1 MNISNDDKQALIDGI
16 ATIPYKIN
24 IIQNGTIIKTLD
36 DRSIVDIDYEDF
48 RYVNT
53 ESLVIGQFVARK
65 VTGNLDQLYDEFEI
79 EDTEIELQMGISYY
93 VEENNEEVLQTTYYS
108 LGNFLVTKPSS
119 DDVKDKTSFE
129 AMDYAKKFNIVFD
142 GTTLQYPC
150 TALQL
155 ATECCR
161 QAGVTLGTLDFT
173 NYDFVIP
180 NNQYVENETCRKVMQ
195 DIGKL
200 AYSWVR
206 IDCDNNCYIDFDYGT
221 TVDTYNTITTHNYY
235 DLSLQKK
242 VFGPVNRVVIG
253 MRDVEGENAV
263 IEDAESIAE
272 YGVTEIQLYDNNIT
286 YTPELR
292 QAAISAATRLFGL
305 TYTPLEVNTTG
316 HPWLI
321 GDEQIEVIDGAGNSW
336 YTYPF
341 DRTIVYS
348 GHIKTKLTSKADTKT
363 ETEYKNY
370 GDLETEVRKTRI
382 VVDKQEQEI
391 QALASK
397 IVELVSTTEDVG
409 EITLDDA
416 FPGPLHNLEIRGNIS
431 LVFPNDSTKYG
442 NPVIISDDLI
452 VNDDLYVSSGIPYVN
467 KDALYPS
474 NTLYP
479 KDTYLQVDDD
489 LYKLDF
495 DYLNYIS
502 ETAYDKY
509 VYEDGKQWIERNV
522 GIDENGQLYELEN
535 TVIEN
540 KSDLIINVGENS
552 TITLLSFSNAI
563 LKSEYF
569 INNNYTNT
577 FATKVYVDSEL
588 TVAVDEITAEVNA
601 KVDEDE
607 IVAKLNLGIR
617 NGQGVVEL
625 VGNTVTIES
634 DNFTLDEDGS
644 IQATNGSFSGDIFL
658 SNGGKVIGGD
668 GLLTNLQFN
677 SVGIIDGWSPLG
689 FNIDDRNN
697 VLYQD
702 LYVDYNI
709 PDNFTIVSATLTL
722 YCTKVLSAYMDGN
735 YQTIETT
742 GTPQQLK
749 LYKGILDKTRQ
760 VFWANGTSYFYRND
774 LSLGSEISNAF
785 GSSSYTPSISSAG
798 DVVDVSTIDLKDDLS
813 TSSGNNQLVVRTN
826 VTKPSNYTTAANRQT
841 VAEKTGMARLV
852 LDVIG
857 YMSIEG
863 ENNLLGGLL
872 LGEPSTEPISIE
884 ETENNENEE
893 NNEIEEEE

>member
-1 MNISNDDKQALIDGI
+1 MNISNEDKQALIDGV

-150 TALQL
+150 TALEL

-206 IDCDNNCYIDFDYGT
+206 IDCDNKCYIDFDYGT

-263 IEDAESIAE
+263 IEDAESIEE

-292 QAAISAATRLFGL
+292 QAAISSATKLFGL
-305 TYTPLEVNTTG
+305 MYTPLEVNTTG

-321 GDEQIEVIDGAGNSW
+321 GNEKIEVIDGAGNSW

-397 IVELVSTTEDVG
+397 IVELVNTTEDVG
-409 EITLDDA
+409 EITLENA
-416 FPGPLHNLEIRGNIS
+416 FPGELHNLEIRGNIS
-431 LVFPNDSTKYG
+431 LVFPNDSTKHG

-467 KDALYPS
+467 KDTLYPS

-479 KDTYLQVDDD
+479 KDTYLQVDDA

-540 KSDLIINVGENS
+540 KSDLSININENS

-563 LKSEYF
+563 LRSEYF
-569 INNNYTNT
+569 INNNYTDT
-577 FATKVYVDSEL
+577 FATKVYVDSEI

-634 DNFTLDEDGS
+634 DNFTLEEDGS
-644 IQATNGSFSGDIFL
+644 IQAKNGSFSGDIFL
-658 SNGGKVIGGD
+658 ANGGKVIGGD
-668 GLLTNLQFN
+668 GLLSNLQFN

-689 FNIDDRNN
+689 FNIDADNPPN
-697 VLYQD
+697 VMYQD

-722 YCTKVLSAYMDGN
+722 YCTKVMSDYMNDS
-735 YQTIETT
+735 YQSIETT

-749 LYKGILDKTRQ
+749 LYQGTLNKTRQ
-760 VFWANGTSYFYRND
+760 IFWANGTSYFYRND

-785 GSSSYTPSISSAG
+785 GSSSYTPSISSVG
-798 DVVDVSTIDLKDDLS
+798 DVAVKDTIDLTNILS
-813 TSSGNNQLVVRTN
+813 TTSGNNQLVVRTN
-826 VTKPSNYTTAANRQT
+826 VTKPSNYTTVANRQT

-852 LDVIG
+852 LNIIG
-857 YMSIEG
+857 YMSIAA
-863 ENNLLGGLL
+863 ENRLLGGLS
-872 LGEPSTEPISIE
+872 LGEPSSEPISGE
-884 ETENNENEE
+884 DNGDNENE
-893 NNEIEEEE
+893 

>member
-1 MNISNDDKQALIDGI
+1 MNISNEDKQALIDGI

-36 DRSIVDIDYEDF
+36 ERSIVDIDYEDF

-93 VEENNEEVLQTTYYS
+93 VEEDDEEVLQTTYYS

-206 IDCDNNCYIDFDYGT
+206 IDCDNKCYIDFDYGT

-263 IEDAESIAE
+263 IEDAESIEE

-292 QAAISAATRLFGL
+292 QAAISAATKLFGL
-305 TYTPLEVNTTG
+305 MYTPLEVNTTG

-321 GDEQIEVIDGAGNSW
+321 GNEKIEVIDGAGNSW

-370 GDLETEVRKTRI
+370 GNLETDVRKTRI
-382 VVDKQEQEI
+382 IVDKQEQEI

-397 IVELVSTTEDVG
+397 IVELVNTTEDVG
-409 EITLDDA
+409 EITLENA

-431 LVFPNDSTKYG
+431 LLFPHNG
-442 NPVIISDDLI
+442 
-452 VNDDLYVSSGIPYVN
+452 
-467 KDALYPS
+467 LYPS

-479 KDTYLQVDDD
+479 KDTYLQVDDA

-502 ETAYDKY
+502 ETVYDKY

-522 GIDENGQLYELEN
+522 GVDEHGQLYALES

-552 TITLLSFSNAI
+552 TITLLSFGNAI
-563 LKSEYF
+563 LRSEYF
-569 INNNYTNT
+569 IKNNYTDT
-577 FATKVYVDSEL
+577 FATKVYVDSEI
-588 TVAVDEITAEVNA
+588 TVAIDEITAEVNA

-634 DNFTLDEDGS
+634 DNFTLEEDGS
-644 IQATNGSFSGDIFL
+644 IQAKNGSFSGDIFL
-658 SNGGKVIGGD
+658 ANGGKVIGGD

-722 YCTKVLSAYMDGN
+722 YCTKVMSAYMNDS

-742 GTPQQLK
+742 GSPQQLK

-785 GSSSYTPSISSAG
+785 GSSSYTPSISSVG
-798 DVVDVSTIDLKDDLS
+798 DVVDVSTIDLKNELS

-826 VTKPSNYTTAANRQT
+826 ITKPSNYTTVSNRQT

-857 YMSIEG
+857 YMSIQRES
-863 ENNLLGGLL
+863 NLLGGLL
-872 LGEPSTEPISIE
+872 LGEPSTESINIE
-884 ETENNENEE
+884 EDEG
-893 NNEIEEEE
+893 NEIEESNDLEENNAEEEEE

>member
-36 DRSIVDIDYEDF
+36 NRSIVDIDYEDF

-93 VEENNEEVLQTTYYS
+93 VEENNEEVLHTTYYS

-150 TALQL
+150 TALEL

-206 IDCDNNCYIDFDYGT
+206 IDCDNKCYIDFDYGT

-263 IEDAESIAE
+263 IEDAESIEE

-292 QAAISAATRLFGL
+292 QAAISAATKLFGL
-305 TYTPLEVNTTG
+305 MYTPLEVNTTG

-321 GDEQIEVIDGAGNSW
+321 GNEKIEVIDGTGNSW

-397 IVELVSTTEDVG
+397 IVELVNTTEDVG
-409 EITLDDA
+409 EITLENA

-431 LVFPNDSTKYG
+431 LLFPHNG
-442 NPVIISDDLI
+442 
-452 VNDDLYVSSGIPYVN
+452 
-467 KDALYPS
+467 LYPS

-479 KDTYLQVDDD
+479 KDTYLQVDDA

-502 ETAYDKY
+502 EMVYDKY

-522 GIDENGQLYELEN
+522 GVDEHGQLYALES

-552 TITLLSFSNAI
+552 TITLLSFGNAI
-563 LKSEYF
+563 LRSEYF
-569 INNNYTNT
+569 IKNNYTDT
-577 FATKVYVDSEL
+577 FATKVYVDSEI
-588 TVAVDEITAEVNA
+588 TVAIDEITAEVNA

-634 DNFTLDEDGS
+634 DNFKLEEDGS
-644 IQATNGSFSGDIFL
+644 IQAKNGSFSGDIFL
-658 SNGGKVIGGD
+658 ANGGKVIGGD

-722 YCTKVLSAYMDGN
+722 YCTKVMSAYMNDS

-742 GTPQQLK
+742 GSPQQLK

-785 GSSSYTPSISSAG
+785 GSSSYTPSISSVG
-798 DVVDVSTIDLKDDLS
+798 DVVDVSTIDLKNELS

-826 VTKPSNYTTAANRQT
+826 ITKPSNYTTVSNRQT

-857 YMSIEG
+857 YMSIQRES
-863 ENNLLGGLL
+863 NLLGGLL
-872 LGEPSTEPISIE
+872 LGEPLTESINVE
-884 ETENNENEE
+884 EDEG
-893 NNEIEEEE
+893 NEIEESNDLEENNTEEEEE

>member
-150 TALQL
+150 TALEL

-206 IDCDNNCYIDFDYGT
+206 IDCDNKCYIDFDYGT

-253 MRDVEGENAV
+253 MKDVEGENAV

-292 QAAISAATRLFGL
+292 QAAISSATKLFGL
-305 TYTPLEVNTTG
+305 MYTPLEVNTTG

-321 GDEQIEVIDGAGNSW
+321 GNEKIEVIDGTGKSW

-397 IVELVSTTEDVG
+397 IVELVNTTEDVG
-409 EITLDDA
+409 EITLENA

-431 LVFPNDSTKYG
+431 LLFPHNG
-442 NPVIISDDLI
+442 
-452 VNDDLYVSSGIPYVN
+452 
-467 KDALYPS
+467 LYPS
-474 NTLYP
+474 NTLYL
-479 KDTYLQVDDD
+479 KDTYLQVDDA

-502 ETAYDKY
+502 ETVYDKY

-522 GIDENGQLYELEN
+522 GVDEHGQLYALES

-552 TITLLSFSNAI
+552 TITLLSFGNAI
-563 LKSEYF
+563 LRSEYF
-569 INNNYTNT
+569 IKNNYTDT
-577 FATKVYVDSEL
+577 FATKVYVDSEI
-588 TVAVDEITAEVNA
+588 TVAIDEITAEVNA

-625 VGNTVTIES
+625 VGNTVTIDS
-634 DNFTLDEDGS
+634 DNFKLEEDGS
-644 IQATNGSFSGDIFL
+644 IQAKNGSFSGDIFL
-658 SNGGKVIGGD
+658 ANGGKVIGGD

-697 VLYQD
+697 ILYQD

-722 YCTKVLSAYMDGN
+722 YCTKVMSAYVNDSH
-735 YQTIETT
+735 QSIETT
-742 GTPQQLK
+742 GSPQQLK

-785 GSSSYTPSISSAG
+785 GSSSYTPSISSVG
-798 DVVDVSTIDLKDDLS
+798 DVVDVSTIDLKNELS

-826 VTKPSNYTTAANRQT
+826 ITKPSNYTTVSNRQT

-857 YMSIEG
+857 YMSIQRES
-863 ENNLLGGLL
+863 NLLGGLL
-872 LGEPSTEPISIE
+872 LGEPSTESI
-884 ETENNENEE
+884 NV
-893 NNEIEEEE
+893 

>member
-1 MNISNDDKQALIDGI
+1 MNISNEDKQALIDGI

-150 TALQL
+150 TALEL

-206 IDCDNNCYIDFDYGT
+206 IDCDNKCYIDFDYGT

-263 IEDAESIAE
+263 IEDAESIEE

-292 QAAISAATRLFGL
+292 QAAISAATKLFGL
-305 TYTPLEVNTTG
+305 MYTPLEVNTTG

-321 GDEQIEVIDGAGNSW
+321 GNEKIEVIDGAGNSW

-397 IVELVSTTEDVG
+397 IVELVSTTEGVG

-416 FPGPLHNLEIRGNIS
+416 FPGTLHNLEIRGNIS

-479 KDTYLQVDDD
+479 KDTYLQVDDA

-535 TVIEN
+535 TVIEK
-540 KSDLIINVGENS
+540 KSDLVINVGENS

-577 FATKVYVDSEL
+577 FATKVYVDSEI

-634 DNFTLDEDGS
+634 DNFTLEEDGS
-644 IQATNGSFSGDIFL
+644 IQAKNGSFSGDIFL
-658 SNGGKVIGGD
+658 ANGGKVIGGD

-722 YCTKVLSAYMDGN
+722 YCTKVMSAYMDGS

-785 GSSSYTPSISSAG
+785 GSSSYTPSISSVG
-798 DVVDVSTIDLKDDLS
+798 DVVDVSTIDLKNELS

-826 VTKPSNYTTAANRQT
+826 VTKPSNYTTVANRQT

-857 YMSIEG
+857 YMSIER
-863 ENNLLGGLL
+863 ENNLLSSLS
-872 LGEPSTEPISIE
+872 LGSPVEESPI
-884 ETENNENEE
+884 E
-893 NNEIEEEE
+893 NNEIEEEQ

>member
-1 MNISNDDKQALIDGI
+1 MNISNEDKQALIDGI

-36 DRSIVDIDYEDF
+36 ERSIVDIDYEDF

-206 IDCDNNCYIDFDYGT
+206 IDCDNKCYIDFDYGT

-263 IEDAESIAE
+263 IEDAESIEE

-292 QAAISAATRLFGL
+292 QAAISAATKLFGL
-305 TYTPLEVNTTG
+305 MYTPLEVNTTG

-321 GDEQIEVIDGAGNSW
+321 GNEKIEVIDGAGNSW

-397 IVELVSTTEDVG
+397 IVELVSTTEGVG
-409 EITLDDA
+409 EITLEDA
-416 FPGPLHNLEIRGNIS
+416 FPGELHNLEIRGNIS

-442 NPVIISDDLI
+442 EPVIISDDLI

-467 KDALYPS
+467 KDTLYPS

-479 KDTYLQVDDD
+479 KDTYLQVDDA

-522 GIDENGQLYELEN
+522 GVDENGQLYELEN
-535 TVIEN
+535 TVIEK
-540 KSDLIINVGENS
+540 KSDLVINVGENS

-569 INNNYTNT
+569 INNNYTDT

-634 DNFTLDEDGS
+634 DNFTLEEDGS
-644 IQATNGSFSGDIFL
+644 IQAKNGSFSGDIFL
-658 SNGGKVIGGD
+658 ANGGKVIGGD
-668 GLLTNLQFN
+668 GLLSNLQFN

-709 PDNFTIVSATLTL
+709 PSNFTITSATLTL
-722 YCTKVLSAYMDGN
+722 YTSKVMSSYMDGN

-749 LYKGILDKTRQ
+749 LYQGTLNKTRQ
-760 VFWANGTSYFYRND
+760 IFWANGTSYFYRND

-785 GSSSYTPSISSAG
+785 GSSSYTPSISSVG
-798 DVVDVSTIDLKDDLS
+798 DVVVKDTIDLTNILS
-813 TSSGNNQLVVRTN
+813 TTSGNNQLVVRTN
-826 VTKPSNYTTAANRQT
+826 VTKPSNYTTVANRQT

-852 LDVIG
+852 LNIIG
-857 YMSIEG
+857 YMSIAA
-863 ENNLLGGLL
+863 ENRLLGGLS
-872 LGEPSTEPISIE
+872 LGEPSSEPISGE
-884 ETENNENEE
+884 DNGDNENE
-893 NNEIEEEE
+893 

>member
-150 TALQL
+150 TALEL

-206 IDCDNNCYIDFDYGT
+206 IDCDNKCYIDFDYGT

-263 IEDAESIAE
+263 IEDAESIVE

-292 QAAISAATRLFGL
+292 QAAITAATRLFGL
-305 TYTPLEVNTTG
+305 MYTPLEVNTTG

-321 GDEQIEVIDGAGNSW
+321 GNEKIEVLDGAGNSW

-341 DRTIVYS
+341 DRTIAYK

-397 IVELVSTTEDVG
+397 IVELVSTTEGVG

-416 FPGPLHNLEIRGNIS
+416 FPGTLHNLEIRGNIS

-479 KDTYLQVDDD
+479 KDTYLQVDDNV
-489 LYKLDF
+489 YKLDF

-577 FATKVYVDSEL
+577 FATKVYVDSEI

-625 VGNTVTIES
+625 VGNTVTIDS
-634 DNFTLDEDGS
+634 DNFTLEEDGS
-644 IQATNGSFSGDIFL
+644 IQAKNGSFSGDIFL
-658 SNGGKVIGGD
+658 ANGGKVIGGD

-722 YCTKVLSAYMDGN
+722 YCTKVMSAYMDGS

-760 VFWANGTSYFYRND
+760 IFWANGTSYFYRND

-785 GSSSYTPSISSAG
+785 GSSSYTPSISSVG
-798 DVVDVSTIDLKDDLS
+798 DVVDVSTIDLKNELS
-813 TSSGNNQLVVRTN
+813 TSSGNNQLVVRTS

-863 ENNLLGGLL
+863 ENNLLSSLS
-872 LGEPSTEPISIE
+872 LGSPVEESPI
-884 ETENNENEE
+884 E
-893 NNEIEEEE
+893 NNEIEEEQ

>member
-1 MNISNDDKQALIDGI
+1 MNISNEDKQALIDGI

-206 IDCDNNCYIDFDYGT
+206 IDCDNKCYIDFDYGT

-253 MRDVEGENAV
+253 MRDVDGENAV
-263 IEDAESIAE
+263 IEDAESIEE

-292 QAAISAATRLFGL
+292 QAAISAATKLFGL
-305 TYTPLEVNTTG
+305 MYTPLEVNTTG

-321 GDEQIEVIDGAGNSW
+321 GNEKIEVIDGAGNSW

-397 IVELVSTTEDVG
+397 IVELVNTTEDVG
-409 EITLDDA
+409 EITLENA
-416 FPGPLHNLEIRGNIS
+416 FPGELHNLEIRGNIS
-431 LVFPNDSTKYG
+431 LVFPNDSTKHG

-467 KDALYPS
+467 KDTLYPS

-479 KDTYLQVDDD
+479 KDTYLQVDDA

-535 TVIEN
+535 TVIEK
-540 KSDLIINVGENS
+540 KSDLVINVGENS

-569 INNNYTNT
+569 INNNYTDT

-634 DNFTLDEDGS
+634 DNFTLEEDGS
-644 IQATNGSFSGDIFL
+644 IQAKNGSFSGDIFL
-658 SNGGKVIGGD
+658 ANGGKVIGGD
-668 GLLTNLQFN
+668 GLLSNLQFN

-709 PDNFTIVSATLTL
+709 PSNFTITSATLTL
-722 YCTKVLSAYMDGN
+722 YTSKVMSSYMDGN

-749 LYKGILDKTRQ
+749 LYQGTLNKTRQ
-760 VFWANGTSYFYRND
+760 IFWANGTSYFYRND

-785 GSSSYTPSISSAG
+785 GSSSYTPSISSVG
-798 DVVDVSTIDLKDDLS
+798 DVAVKDTIDLTNILS
-813 TSSGNNQLVVRTN
+813 TTSGNNQLVVRTN
-826 VTKPSNYTTAANRQT
+826 VTKPSNYTTVANRQT

-863 ENNLLGGLL
+863 ENNLLSSLS
-872 LGEPSTEPISIE
+872 LGSPVEESPI
-884 ETENNENEE
+884 E
-893 NNEIEEEE
+893 NNEIEEEQ

>member
-36 DRSIVDIDYEDF
+36 DHSIVDVDYEDF

-65 VTGNLDQLYDEFEI
+65 VTGTLDQLYDEFEI

-129 AMDYAKKFNIVFD
+129 AMDYTKKFNKVFD
-142 GTTLQYPC
+142 GTTLSYPC

-206 IDCDNNCYIDFDYGT
+206 IDCDNKCYIDFDFGT

-292 QAAISAATRLFGL
+292 QAAISSATRLFGL

-321 GDEQIEVIDGAGNSW
+321 GDEQIEVIDGVGNSW

-341 DRTIVYS
+341 DRTIAYK

-370 GDLETEVRKTRI
+370 GDLETDVRKTRI
-382 VVDKQEQEI
+382 IVDKQEQEI

-397 IVELVSTTEDVG
+397 IVELVSTTEDIG
-409 EITLDDA
+409 EITLENA
-416 FPGPLHNLEIRGNIS
+416 FPGELHNLEIRGNIS
-431 LVFPNDSTKYG
+431 LLFPHNG
-442 NPVIISDDLI
+442 
-452 VNDDLYVSSGIPYVN
+452 
-467 KDALYPS
+467 LYPS
-474 NTLYP
+474 NTLYL
-479 KDTYLQVDDD
+479 KDTSLQVDDII
-489 LYKLDF
+489 YELDF

-502 ETAYDKY
+502 ETVYDKY

-522 GIDENGQLYELEN
+522 GVDEYGQLYALES

-540 KSDLIINVGENS
+540 KSDLVINVGENS
-552 TITLLSFSNAI
+552 TITLLSFGNAI
-563 LKSEYF
+563 LRSEYF
-569 INNNYTNT
+569 INNNYTDT
-577 FATKVYVDSEL
+577 FATKVYVDSEI

-617 NGQGVVEL
+617 NGQGVVDL

-634 DNFTLDEDGS
+634 DNFTLEEDGS
-644 IQATNGSFSGDIFL
+644 IQAKNGSFSGDIYL
-658 SNGGKVIGGD
+658 ANGGKVIGGD

-709 PDNFTIVSATLTL
+709 PDNFTIISATLTL
-722 YCTKVLSAYMDGN
+722 YCTKVMSAYMDGS

-785 GSSSYTPSISSAG
+785 GSSSYTPSISSVG
-798 DVVDVSTIDLKDDLS
+798 DVVDVSTIDLKNELS
-813 TSSGNNQLVVRTN
+813 TSSGNNQLVVRTS
-826 VTKPSNYTTAANRQT
+826 VTKPSNYTTVANRQT

-857 YMSIEG
+857 YMSIQG
-863 ENNLLGGLL
+863 ESNLLGGLL

-884 ETENNENEE
+884 EDETNENEE
-893 NNEIEEEE
+893 NNEIEEE

>member
-24 IIQNGTIIKTLD
+24 IIQNGTIIKTLED
-36 DRSIVDIDYEDF
+36 HSIVDIDYEDF

-65 VTGNLDQLYDEFEI
+65 VTGTLDQLYDEFEI

-129 AMDYAKKFNIVFD
+129 AMDYAKKFNIIFD

-150 TALQL
+150 TALEL

-206 IDCDNNCYIDFDYGT
+206 IDCDNKCYIDFDYGT

-263 IEDAESIAE
+263 IEDVESIAE

-409 EITLDDA
+409 EITLENA

-431 LVFPNDSTKYG
+431 LLFPHNG
-442 NPVIISDDLI
+442 
-452 VNDDLYVSSGIPYVN
+452 
-467 KDALYPS
+467 LYPS
-474 NTLYP
+474 NTLYL
-479 KDTYLQVDDD
+479 KDTSLQVDDTI
-489 LYKLDF
+489 YELDF

-502 ETAYDKY
+502 ETVYDKY

-522 GIDENGQLYELEN
+522 GVDEYGQLYALES

-540 KSDLIINVGENS
+540 KSDLVINVGENS
-552 TITLLSFSNAI
+552 TITLLSFGNAI
-563 LKSEYF
+563 LRSEYF
-569 INNNYTNT
+569 INNNYTDT
-577 FATKVYVDSEL
+577 FATKVYVDSEI

-634 DNFTLDEDGS
+634 DNFTLEEDGS
-644 IQATNGSFSGDIFL
+644 IQAKNGSFSGDIYL
-658 SNGGKVIGGD
+658 ANGGKVIGGD

-722 YCTKVLSAYMDGN
+722 YCTKVMSAYMDGN

-785 GSSSYTPSISSAG
+785 GSSSYTPSISSVG
-798 DVVDVSTIDLKDDLS
+798 DVVDVSSIDLKNELS

-826 VTKPSNYTTAANRQT
+826 ITKPSNYTTVANRQT

-857 YMSIEG
+857 YMSIQG
-863 ENNLLGGLL
+863 ESNLLGGLL

-884 ETENNENEE
+884 EDATNENEE
-893 NNEIEEEE
+893 NNEIEEE

>member
-1 MNISNDDKQALIDGI
+1 MNISNEDKQALIDGI

-93 VEENNEEVLQTTYYS
+93 VEEDDEEVLQTTYYS

-150 TALQL
+150 TALEL

-206 IDCDNNCYIDFDYGT
+206 IDCDNKCYIDFDYGT

-263 IEDAESIAE
+263 IEDAESIEE

-292 QAAISAATRLFGL
+292 QAAISSATKLFGL
-305 TYTPLEVNTTG
+305 MYTPLEVNTTG

-321 GDEQIEVIDGAGNSW
+321 GNEKIEVIDGAGNSW

-397 IVELVSTTEDVG
+397 IVELVNTTEDVG
-409 EITLDDA
+409 EITLENA

-431 LVFPNDSTKYG
+431 LLFPHNG
-442 NPVIISDDLI
+442 
-452 VNDDLYVSSGIPYVN
+452 
-467 KDALYPS
+467 LYPS

-479 KDTYLQVDDD
+479 KDTYLQVDDA

-502 ETAYDKY
+502 ETVYDKY

-522 GIDENGQLYELEN
+522 GVDEHGQLYALES

-552 TITLLSFSNAI
+552 TITLLSFGNAI
-563 LKSEYF
+563 LRSEYF
-569 INNNYTNT
+569 IKNNYTET
-577 FATKVYVDSEL
+577 FATQAYVNSEL
-588 TVAVDEITAEVNA
+588 KVAIDEINAEVSA

-607 IVAKLNLGIR
+607 IIAKLNLGIR

-634 DNFTLDEDGS
+634 DNFKLEEDGS
-644 IQATNGSFSGDIFL
+644 IQAKNGSFSGDIFL
-658 SNGGKVIGGD
+658 ANGGKVIGGD
-668 GLLTNLQFN
+668 GLLSNLQFQ
-677 SVGIIDGWSPLG
+677 SVGVIDGWSPLG

-709 PDNFTIVSATLTL
+709 PTNFTIVSATLTL
-722 YCTKVLSAYMDGN
+722 YCTKVMSDYMNDS
-735 YQTIETT
+735 YQSIETT

-785 GSSSYTPSISSAG
+785 GSSSYTPSISSVG
-798 DVVDVSTIDLKDDLS
+798 DVVDVSTIDLKNELS

-826 VTKPSNYTTAANRQT
+826 ITKPSNYTTVSNRQT

-857 YMSIEG
+857 YMSIQRES
-863 ENNLLGGLL
+863 NLLGGLL
-872 LGEPSTEPISIE
+872 LGEPSTESINVE
-884 ETENNENEE
+884 EDEG
-893 NNEIEEEE
+893 NEIEESNDLEENNAEEEEE

>member
-1 MNISNDDKQALIDGI
+1 MNISNEDKEALINGTAI
-16 ATIPYKIN
+16 IPFKIN

-36 DRSIVDIDYEDF
+36 EHSIVDIDYEDF

-53 ESLVIGQFVARK
+53 ESLVVGQFVAKRI
-65 VTGNLDQLYDEFEI
+65 TGTLDQLYEEFEI
-79 EDTEIELQMGISYY
+79 EDTELELQMGISHDDD
-93 VEENNEEVLQTTYYS
+93 TTYYS
-108 LGNFLVTKPSS
+108 LGNFLVTKPRS

-129 AMDYAKKFNIVFD
+129 AMDYTKKFNIVFD

-180 NNQYVENETCRKVMQ
+180 NNQYVENDTCRKVMQ

-206 IDCDNNCYIDFDYGT
+206 IDCDNKCYIDFDYGT

-292 QAAISAATRLFGL
+292 QAAISAATKLFGL
-305 TYTPLEVNTTG
+305 MYTPLEVNTTG

-321 GDEQIEVIDGAGNSW
+321 GNEKIEVVDGEGNSL

-341 DRTIVYS
+341 DRTISYK

-363 ETEYKNY
+363 ETEYRNY
-370 GDLETEVRKTRI
+370 GNLETDVRKTRI
-382 VVDKQEQEI
+382 IVDKQEQEI

-397 IVELVSTTEDVG
+397 IVEITHTTEGVG
-409 EITLDDA
+409 QIQLDDA
-416 FPGPLHNLEIRGNIS
+416 LAGELHNLEIRGNIS

-452 VNDDLYVSSGIPYVN
+452 VNDNLYVSSGIPYIN
-467 KDALYPS
+467 KNTLYPS
-474 NTLYP
+474 NALYP
-479 KDTYLQVDDD
+479 KNTYLQVDDT

-495 DYLNYIS
+495 DYLNYINES
-502 ETAYDKY
+502 VYDKY

-522 GIDENGQLYELEN
+522 GIDEDGQLYQLDH

-540 KSDLIINVGENS
+540 KSDLIINVNKTS
-552 TITLLSFSNAI
+552 TITLLSFGVAI
-563 LKSEYF
+563 LKSEYL

-577 FATKVYVDSEL
+577 FATKVYVNSEL
-588 TVAVDEITAEVNA
+588 KVAVDEIDAEVSA

-607 IVAKLNLGIR
+607 IIAKLNLGIR

-625 VGNTVTIES
+625 IGNTVLIDS
-634 DNFTLDEDGS
+634 DNFKLEEDGS
-644 IQATNGSFSGDIFL
+644 ITATNGSFSGNVYL
-658 SNGGKVIGGD
+658 ASGGKVIGGD
-668 GLLTNLQFN
+668 GLLSNLQFN

-702 LYVDYNI
+702 LSIDYNI
-709 PDNFTIVSATLTL
+709 PSNFTITKAVLTL
-722 YCTKVLSAYMDGN
+722 YCTKVMSQYWNPSTGQSTD
-735 YQTIETT
+735 TT
-742 GTPQQLK
+742 GVPKQLR
-749 LYKGILDKTRQ
+749 LLKGVNNQTHQI
-760 VFWANGTSYFYRND
+760 FWGTGTSYFYRND
-774 LSLGSEISNAF
+774 LPVGNVIANAF
-785 GSSSYTPSISSAG
+785 GSATYSPSISNVG
-798 DVVDVSTIDLKDDLS
+798 QVVAKDTIDLTSDLA
-813 TSSGNNQLVVRTN
+813 TTSGNNSLVIRTN
-826 VTKPSNYTTAANRQT
+826 VTKPANFSTAANRQT
-841 VAEKTGMARLV
+841 VAESTGMARAV
-852 LDVIG
+852 LNIIG
-857 YMSIEG
+857 YMSTTA
-863 ENNLLGGLL
+863 ENNLLGSMSFNQL
-872 LGEPSTEPISIE
+872 STDLI
-884 ETENNENEE
+884 EE
-893 NNEIEEEE
+893 NNEIEEER

>member
-1 MNISNDDKQALIDGI
+1 MNISNEDKQALIDGI

-36 DRSIVDIDYEDF
+36 DSSIVDIDYEDF

-150 TALQL
+150 TALEL

-206 IDCDNNCYIDFDYGT
+206 IDCDNKCYIDFDYGT

-263 IEDAESIAE
+263 IEDAESIEE

-292 QAAISAATRLFGL
+292 QAAISAATKLFGL
-305 TYTPLEVNTTG
+305 MYTPLEVNTTG

-321 GDEQIEVIDGAGNSW
+321 GNEKIEVIDGAGNSW

-397 IVELVSTTEDVG
+397 IVELVSTTEGVG

-416 FPGPLHNLEIRGNIS
+416 FPGTLHNLEIRGNIS

-479 KDTYLQVDDD
+479 KDTYLQVDDA

-535 TVIEN
+535 TVIEK
-540 KSDLIINVGENS
+540 KSDLVINVNENS
-552 TITLLSFSNAI
+552 TITLLSFGNAI
-563 LKSEYF
+563 LRSEYF

-577 FATKVYVDSEL
+577 FATKVYVDSEI

-634 DNFTLDEDGS
+634 DNFTLEEDGS
-644 IQATNGSFSGDIFL
+644 IQAKNGSFSGDIFL
-658 SNGGKVIGGD
+658 ANGGKVIGGD

-722 YCTKVLSAYMDGN
+722 YCTKVMSAYMDGS

-785 GSSSYTPSISSAG
+785 GSSSYTPSISSVG
-798 DVVDVSTIDLKDDLS
+798 DVVDVSTIDLKNELS
-813 TSSGNNQLVVRTN
+813 TSSGNNQLVVRTS
-826 VTKPSNYTTAANRQT
+826 VTKPSNYTTVANRQT

-863 ENNLLGGLL
+863 ENNLLSSLS
-872 LGEPSTEPISIE
+872 LGSPVEESPI
-884 ETENNENEE
+884 E
-893 NNEIEEEE
+893 NNEIEEEQ